1 MISLKLLHLLLQLF
15 YSSLFISGKKK
26 TSSIKFFLK
35 PDTVYVLDPPPP
47 QLPQKTTTILL
58 QLPVFEKMTNWWL
71 ITSHCILTNVTCHI
85 FFNSNGTN
93 GWGGGRVRKLLT
105 TIPQAQVVPRSPNP
119 PGSEINIQSKCSGP
133 KANVHSGSNPLGYA
147 HTQQKWDTNNK
158 KDSDTWTH
166 QGENRK
172 STCLGY

>member
-15 YSSLFISGKKK
+15 YSSLFISGKK
-26 TSSIKFFLK
+26 TSSINSFFLK

-47 QLPQKTTTILL
+47 PNFPKKLPL
-58 QLPVFEKMTNWWL
+58 FEKITNWWL
-71 ITSHCILTNVTCHI
+71 ITSHWILTNVTCHI
-85 FFNSNGTN
+85 FFNSNG
-93 GWGGGRVRKLLT
+93 WGGSRVRKLLT

-147 HTQQKWDTNNK
+147 HTQEKWDTNNK
-158 KDSDTWTH
+158 KESDTWTH